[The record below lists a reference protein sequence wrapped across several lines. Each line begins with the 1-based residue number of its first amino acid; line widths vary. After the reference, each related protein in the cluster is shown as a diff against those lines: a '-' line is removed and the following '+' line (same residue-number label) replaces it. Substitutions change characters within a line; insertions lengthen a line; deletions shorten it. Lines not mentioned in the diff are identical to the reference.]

1 MKNLFGYQGKR
12 VVIAGAGSGMGE
24 ATARVMASLGA
35 DEIVTVDVK
44 KPPLDDAKFLEVD
57 LRAADAIESA
67 VAEIARG
74 GPIDALVY
82 AAGLPGGSFPPVDVM
97 LVNFIGLRHFIETA
111 VPHMGRGSAVASV
124 SSAAG
129 VGFLALQEQVKPLL
143 EIPDHAGARAW
154 VEEKAKEEGFDPYT
168 FSKMCTIVYT
178 LSRGASLAP
187 ATGIRLNCVSPGPTD
202 TPMMPHFVKQTSQEF
217 MDRFPKPLGR
227 NSTPEEQAW
236 VLAFLCSDAASY
248 VNGEN
253 LFTDGGFAGG
263 LWTGAIDP
271 AAMMPSGS

>member
-1 MKNLFGYQGKR
+1 MENLFRYDGKR
-12 VVIAGAGSGMGE
+12 VVITGAGSGMGE
-24 ATARVMASLGA
+24 ATARVLASLGA
-35 DEIVTVDVK
+35 EEIVAIDVK
-44 KPPLDDAKFLEVD
+44 KPPLDEVKFLEVD

-67 VAEIARG
+67 VAEVARG

-111 VPHMGRGSAVASV
+111 VPHMRPGSAVASV

-129 VGFLALQEQVKPLL
+129 VGFLALQAQVKPLL
-143 EIPDHAGARAW
+143 EIRDHPGARAW

-178 LSRGASLAP
+178 LSRGASRAP
-187 ATGIRLNCVSPGPTD
+187 ETGIRLNCVSPGPTD

-217 MDRFPKPLGR
+217 MDRFPRPLGR
-227 NSTPEEQAW
+227 NSTAEEQAW
-236 VLAFLCSDAASY
+236 ALAFLCSAAASM

-271 AAMMPSGS
+271 SAMMPTEG